1 MNVSLSLSISECEGS
16 VDHHVDRHTKCVIIV
31 ITAYVIQFF
40 GYFIDPLQSSCPYPK
55 LLMLRVLRCP
65 EPALNTALQPYP
77 LRYVMSMYK
86 VINGPILHTFA
97 IMVLTDA
104 SPEACPDT

>member
-1 MNVSLSLSISECEGS
+1 MLSSSLDISL
-16 VDHHVDRHTKCVIIV
+16 IIHYK
-31 ITAYVIQFF
+31 AAPSPK
-40 GYFIDPLQSSCPYPK
+40 PLP
-55 LLMLRVLRCP
+55 LRVLRCP
-65 EPALNTALQPYP
+65 EPALNIALLPHP

>member
-1 MNVSLSLSISECEGS
+1 MLSSSLDISL
-16 VDHHVDRHTKCVIIV
+16 IIHYK
-31 ITAYVIQFF
+31 AAPSPK
-40 GYFIDPLQSSCPYPK
+40 PL
-55 LLMLRVLRCP
+55 LLRVLSCP
-65 EPALNTALQPYP
+65 ELLNIALQPYH
-77 LRYVMSMYK
+77 LTYVMSMYK